1 MRIERARIALVMLA
15 GLVAIGSVA
24 DGYSASFKER
34 SPRAPGV
41 RVEVVNPASRPVPTA
56 AQGVTEVG
64 GTVAATQGGAWQVD
78 VGNTTANPV
87 PVEIV
92 GGGPE
97 PGGESEGEWVS
108 SGQCAQT
115 SGFSGNVAIY
125 TVPAGKRL
133 LVEDMSVYAS
143 GNNRNLTGAEPTA
156 IVWLRCGTDTYR
168 RYFSVYAIEGFGNS
182 PGVASGGDSV
192 HFVME
197 AGQTLVCEHAQ
208 RSLNGG
214 ETCGWVTGR
223 LVDFP

>member
-1 MRIERARIALVMLA
+1 MRIERARIGLVVLA
-15 GLVAIGSVA
+15 GFVALGSVA
-24 DGYSASFKER
+24 DGSSARIKER
-34 SPRAPGV
+34 SPRPRGV
-41 RVEVVNPASRPVPTA
+41 WVEVVNPASRPVPTA

-64 GTVAATQGGAWQVD
+64 GTVAATQAGGWQVD

-92 GGGPE
+92 GAGPD

-108 SGQCAQT
+108 AGQCAPT
-115 SGFSGNVAIY
+115 SNFTGSVSIY
-125 TVPAGKRL
+125 TVPEGKRL

-156 IVWLRCGTDTYR
+156 IVWLRCGAGAYR

-192 HFVME
+192 HFVVDG
-197 AGQTLVCEHAQ
+197 GQAIVCEHAQ